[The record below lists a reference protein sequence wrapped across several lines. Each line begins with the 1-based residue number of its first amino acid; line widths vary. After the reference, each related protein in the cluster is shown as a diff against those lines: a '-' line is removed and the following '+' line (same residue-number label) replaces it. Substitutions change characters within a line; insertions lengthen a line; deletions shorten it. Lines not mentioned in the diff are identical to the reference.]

1 IIVQLYESV
10 DPHFQKSAQ
19 EYIQN
24 LQKQQY
30 AWDLA
35 PQLLASQLLGWIV
48 RLSGGSNV
56 VVTKLCLALTAYAI
70 QAVPD
75 IWSNFIPDFFE
86 MLHSGVIA
94 AQSQGQSLF
103 FELPLL
109 EFLTVVPEEVLRAD
123 LIGERK

>member
-1 IIVQLYESV
+1 MLMNTLPLDRKKWIRTE
-10 DPHFQKSAQ
+10 
-19 EYIQN
+19 
-24 LQKQQY
+24 
-30 AWDLA
+30 
-35 PQLLASQLLGWIV
+35 LLGWIV
-48 RLSGGSNV
+48 RLSGGPNV
-56 VVTKLCLALTAYAI
+56 IVTKLCLALTAYAI

-94 AQSQGQSLF
+94 AQNQGQSLF

-123 LIGERK
+123 LIGER